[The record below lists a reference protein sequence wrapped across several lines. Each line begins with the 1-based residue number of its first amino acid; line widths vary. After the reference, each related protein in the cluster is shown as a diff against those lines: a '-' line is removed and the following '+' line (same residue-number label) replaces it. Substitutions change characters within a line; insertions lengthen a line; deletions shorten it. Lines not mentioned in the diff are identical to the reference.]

1 MPDQSVQPTS
11 TSRKLEGGG
20 IGRRLAFARSV
31 LTATLALGATPS
43 LALAG
48 PGSIDP
54 LNHSIDYIRGLLTQA
69 NRPALVTEHEAS
81 IAPER
86 MGLSFRLTGQRT
98 IEIALAEGD
107 VLIDEKTVGHYLP
120 GGQLQSSWHD
130 LVIEASRRPTAD
142 FLELAHGWEP
152 ADLSDNETPAA
163 HRLHSRLSSL
173 SAAPS
178 QTTNPQAI
186 SEAGANGLTISLD
199 NLSNPAALEPL
210 FRRAAATPANQL
222 RLTVP
227 GGHARFG
234 NYSIGSGESFAG
246 HLLLLKGNADI
257 YGILNGNLATVD
269 GNIVVHPGAV
279 VTGDVLAMGGT
290 VQDAGGEIRG
300 EIRTLAPIEQGIPP
314 TTAAAPLNGLRL
326 LLRNAAGLI
335 GVFFTLAAL
344 GFGLVLF
351 GRPNL
356 EVVADTVSHTFGR
369 SFVVGLLAQML
380 LLPTFGMLVV
390 GLILSVVGVLLV
402 PFAVLAYVLLLLI
415 GVVGGYLAVAHALGE
430 SYTRR
435 RLALGVSIA
444 SPNSYRYMLVGL
456 VAMLGFWAAWVLF
469 GWVPVA
475 GTMMKVAAFLVTW
488 LLATAGFGATL
499 LSRAGIRESF
509 TGRILPPEALTDEYL
524 WATPQFGVPAAKRPP
539 PRGSIKDR

>member
-1 MPDQSVQPTS
+1 MPEPLRQPRHAKRGYI
-11 TSRKLEGGG
+11 SRRTFRVAGWLC
-20 IGRRLAFARSV
+20 
-31 LTATLALGATPS
+31 ATALGLVAGP
-43 LALAG
+43 AVAFAG
-48 PGSIDP
+48 PGSLDP
-54 LNHSIDYIRGLLTQA
+54 RNHSLDYLRNLLSQS
-69 NRPALVTEHEAS
+69 NRPALVTEHGVS

-86 MGLSFRLTGQRT
+86 MGLSFRLTGERT
-98 IEIALAEGD
+98 IEIALSEGD
-107 VLIDEKTVGHYLP
+107 VLIDEKTVGHYQP
-120 GGQLQSSWHD
+120 GGHLQASWRD
-130 LVIEASRRPTAD
+130 LVLEASRHPTAE
-142 FLELAHGWEP
+142 FLILAHGWEP
-152 ADLSDNETPAA
+152 EGLADNETPVA
-163 HRLHSRLSSL
+163 HRLHTKLTSL
-173 SAAPS
+173 SAAARQTPS
-178 QTTNPQAI
+178 PQAI
-186 SEAGANGLTISLD
+186 PEAPSTGLTISLD
-199 NLSNPAALEPL
+199 NLTDPAALEPI
-210 FRRAAATPANQL
+210 FRRAAQTPPSQL
-222 RLTVP
+222 KLTIP

-246 HLLLLKGNADI
+246 HLLLLKGDANV
-257 YGILNGNLATVD
+257 YGVLNGNLATVD
-269 GNIVVHPGAV
+269 GNIVIHPGAV

-300 EIRTLAPIEQGIPP
+300 EIRTLAPAERGVAA
-314 TTAAAPLNGLRL
+314 TAAAPPLGAIQI
-326 LLRNAAGLI
+326 LLRNTAGLV

-380 LLPTFGMLVV
+380 ILPTFGMLFV
-390 GLILSVVGVLLV
+390 GLLLSVVGVLLI

-430 SYTRR
+430 NYTRR
-435 RLALGVSIA
+435 RLAMGNSVV

-475 GTMMKVAAFLVTW
+475 GTMMKVAAFVVTW
-488 LLATAGFGATL
+488 FMATVGFGATL

-509 TGRILPPEALTDEYL
+509 TGRLVPAEALTDEYL

-539 PRGSIKDR
+539 TRGTIKDQ

>member
-1 MPDQSVQPTS
+1 MV
-11 TSRKLEGGG
+11 
-20 IGRRLAFARSV
+20 A
-31 LTATLALGATPS
+31 ATVSLALTPGV
-43 LALAG
+43 ALAG
-48 PGSIDP
+48 PGAIDI
-54 LNHSIDYIRGLLTQA
+54 NHSIEYLRSLLAQT
-69 NRPALVTEHEAS
+69 NRPAVVTEHEAS

-86 MGLSFRLTGQRT
+86 LGLSFRLTGTRT

-107 VLIDEKTVGHYLP
+107 VIIDEKTVGHYQP
-120 GGQLQSSWHD
+120 GGHLQASWRN
-130 LVIEASRRPTAD
+130 LVMEASRRPTAD
-142 FLELAHGWEP
+142 FLALAHGWTP
-152 ADLSDNETPAA
+152 DGLTDNEAPAA
-163 HRLHSRLSSL
+163 SRLHSRLSTL
-173 SAAPS
+173 SAAARQAPV
-178 QTTNPQAI
+178 PQAI
-186 SEAGANGLTISLD
+186 PQADANGLTISLD
-199 NLSNPAALEPL
+199 DLSDPASLEPR
-210 FRRAAATPANQL
+210 FRRAAATPAGQL
-222 RLTVP
+222 KLSVP

-234 NYSIGSGESFAG
+234 NYSIGSGETFAG
-246 HLLLLKGNADI
+246 HLLLLKGDADV
-257 YGILNGNLATVD
+257 YGVLNGNLATVD

-279 VTGDVLAMGGT
+279 VTGDVLALGGT

-300 EIRTLAPIEQGIPP
+300 EIRTLTPVDRSVAP
-314 TTAAAPLNGLRL
+314 AAAPPALSGFQL
-326 LLRNAAGLI
+326 LLRNTAGLI

-390 GLILSVVGVLLV
+390 GLLLSVVGVLLI
-402 PFAVLAYVLLLLI
+402 PFAVLAYILLLLI

-435 RLALGVSIA
+435 RLAMGVSIA
-444 SPNSYRYMLVGL
+444 SPNSYRYMVVGL
-456 VAMLGFWAAWVLF
+456 VTMLGFWAAWVLF

-475 GTMMKVAAFLVTW
+475 GTMVKVAAILVTW

-509 TGRILPPEALTDEYL
+509 TGRLLPPEALTDEYL

-539 PRGSIKDR
+539 TRGTIKDR